1 LRRVGAIA
9 DAHAKGK
16 HTGNACAAKAQR
28 ECQRRK
34 KQTNLETQQMKIG
47 FIGLGNM
54 GAPMAH
60 NLLKAGHPL
69 TVYDVSAEA
78 MQTLA
83 AAGAKTAPSPKAAAQ
98 DADFVITMLP
108 AAAHVKAVLTGEE
121 GIFAATAKKNVTI
134 IDSSTIDPAS
144 VKAFAELANQNG
156 NAFVD
161 APVSGGTGGAAA
173 GTLTFMVG
181 GSKEAYEHVKPV
193 LSAMGKNIVH
203 CGDTSTG
210 QVAKICNNLVLG
222 ITMAGVSEAMALGEA
237 LGIDPAV
244 LGGIIN
250 TSTGRC
256 WSSDTYNPFP
266 GVIETAPSTRG
277 YTGGFGTDLMLK
289 DLGLATDA
297 AKLARQP
304 VYLGALAQQLYQTM
318 STKGAG
324 RLDFSA
330 VIKLYRKEGNT

>member
-1 LRRVGAIA
+1 
-9 DAHAKGK
+9 
-16 HTGNACAAKAQR
+16 
-28 ECQRRK
+28 
-34 KQTNLETQQMKIG
+34 MKIG

-54 GAPMAH
+54 GAPMAL
-60 NLLKAGHPL
+60 NLLKAGHAL
-69 TVYDVSAEA
+69 NVFDLSAQA
-78 MQTLA
+78 VRTLVDAGAQPARSPQA
-83 AAGAKTAPSPKAAAQ
+83 AASEVEC
-98 DADFVITMLP
+98 VITMLP
-108 AAAHVKAVLTGEE
+108 AAAHVRSVLVADDGVLA
-121 GIFAATAKKNVTI
+121 GIAPGVPI

-144 VKAFAELANQNG
+144 VKAFAELAAAHG
-156 NAFVD
+156 NNFVD

-181 GSKEAYEHVKPV
+181 GSASAYEQVKTV

-203 CGDTSTG
+203 CGDTGTG

-222 ITMAGVSEAMALGEA
+222 ISMAGVAEAMSLGEA
-237 LGIDPAV
+237 LGIDTKV
-244 LGGIIN
+244 LGSIIN

-256 WSSDTYNPFP
+256 WSSDTYNPMP
-266 GVIETAPSTRG
+266 GVIETAPSSRG

-297 AKLARQP
+297 ARGVRQP

-318 STKGAG
+318 SANGAG

-330 VIKLYRKEGNT
+330 VIKLYRSRERGANGQGGTQ